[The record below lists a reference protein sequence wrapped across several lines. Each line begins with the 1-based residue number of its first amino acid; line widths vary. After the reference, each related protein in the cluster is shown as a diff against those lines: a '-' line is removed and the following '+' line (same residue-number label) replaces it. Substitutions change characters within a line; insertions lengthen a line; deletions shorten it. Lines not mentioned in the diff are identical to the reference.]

1 MTARIAAA
9 LVLLTAL
16 AACTTAAG
24 AQNEH
29 VVIGS
34 KAFPESWIL
43 GEAAAILARTAGA
56 EVEHRQNLGAT
67 EITYDALRMGAIDVY
82 PEYTGTIREVLLHG
96 AGGSS
101 LDSLRGE
108 LARSGI
114 GMSDPL
120 GFDNSY
126 ALATTASDEQRWGLR
141 DISDLRRLPDARMGF
156 NHEFLGR
163 PDGWPGLAAR
173 YGLSGREVHGVQHE
187 LALDALAHGELDV
200 TDVYTTDAQIDRLGL
215 RLLDDDLGFFP
226 RYEAVLLYRIDLPTR
241 APHAYAAMM
250 RLVGRV
256 DATSMRRANGRLVL
270 DGRSVQDAALGLL
283 QDALGREVQL
293 ASAESPLREIA
304 RDTWQHLGLVLF
316 ALLAS
321 IAVGV
326 PLGIAAGR
334 SRLLGAIVTSLAGVL
349 QTIPSLALLALLVP
363 LLGIGAKPALT
374 ALVLYGLLPIV
385 RSTQAGLTTIPPSIT
400 DSAEAIGLPPRA
412 RLFRVFLPMASP
424 HVLSGIRTS
433 AVIAVGTAT
442 LAALVGAEGLGGPIL
457 QGIAL
462 RDPTRV
468 LEGAIPAAL
477 LALAV
482 DGAFA
487 LASRALVPAGLRQS
501 LTPQRPAR

>member
-1 MTARIAAA
+1 MRTWAAA
-9 LVLLTAL
+9 VLLVAL
-16 AACTTAAG
+16 VAWTSLAHAAG
-24 AQNEH
+24 EQ
-29 VVIGS
+29 VVVGS

-43 GEAAAILARTAGA
+43 GEAAAMLARTAGA
-56 EVEHRQNLGAT
+56 KAEHRQNLGAT
-67 EITYDALRMGAIDVY
+67 EITYAALSSGAIDVY

-96 AGGSS
+96 AGGAT
-101 LDSLRGE
+101 LESLRSE

-126 ALATTASDEQRWGLR
+126 ALATTAAAEQRLGLHS
-141 DISDLRRLPDARMGF
+141 ISDLRHLPDARIGF

-163 PDGWPGLAAR
+163 PDGWPGLVAR
-173 YGLSGREVHGVQHE
+173 YGLSAHDVRGVQHE
-187 LALDALAHGELDV
+187 LALEALARGELDV

-226 RYEAVLLYRIDLPTR
+226 RYQAVLLYRADLPER
-241 APHAYAAMM
+241 APRAYAAIM
-250 RLVGRV
+250 RLVGHV
-256 DATSMRRANGRLVL
+256 DAPAMRRANARLVL
-270 DGRSVQDAALGLL
+270 DGRSVQEAARGLL
-283 QDALGREVQL
+283 ADALGRDVLLPGADSAAAEVARNTWKHVQL
-293 ASAESPLREIA
+293 V
-304 RDTWQHLGLVLF
+304 LV

-326 PLGIAAGR
+326 PLGIAAAR
-334 SRLLGAIVTSLAGVL
+334 SRALGAVVTSAAGVV

-363 LLGIGAKPALT
+363 ILGIGAKPALT

-385 RSTQAGLTTIPPSIT
+385 RGTQTGLTTIPSSISE
-400 DSAEAIGLPPRA
+400 SAEAIGLPPRA
-412 RLFRVFLPMASP
+412 RLLRVFLPIASP
-424 HVLSGIRTS
+424 HVLAGVRTS

-462 RDPTRV
+462 RDPARV
-468 LEGAIPAAL
+468 LSGAVPAAV
-477 LALAV
+477 LALVV

-487 LASRALVPAGLRQS
+487 LASRVLVPVGLRLS
-501 LTPQRPAR
+501 PARR

>member
-1 MTARIAAA
+1 VTARLAAA
-9 LVLLTAL
+9 LLLTAFV
-16 AACTTAAG
+16 AHSSMAR
-24 AQNEH
+24 AQSEH
-29 VVIGS
+29 VIVGS

-43 GEAAAILARTAGA
+43 GESAAILARTAGA
-56 EVEHRQNLGAT
+56 EAEHRQNLGAT
-67 EITYDALRMGAIDVY
+67 EITYDALRTGAIDVY

-96 AGGSS
+96 AGGTT
-101 LDSLRGE
+101 LDSLRDE
-108 LARSGI
+108 LGRAGV

-126 ALATTASDEQRWGLR
+126 ALATTASDAQRWGLHA
-141 DISDLRRLPDARMGF
+141 ISDLRRLPDVRIGV

-173 YGLSGREVHGVQHE
+173 YGLSSREVSGVQHE
-187 LALDALAHGELDV
+187 MALEALAHGELDV

-226 RYEAVLLYRIDLPTR
+226 RYDAVLLYRLDLPTR
-241 APHAYAAMM
+241 APAAYAAMM
-250 RLVGRV
+250 RLAGHV
-256 DATSMRRANGRLVL
+256 DAAAMRRANARLVV
-270 DGRSVQDAALGLL
+270 DGRTVQEAARGLL
-283 QDALGREVQL
+283 QQAFGRDVHL
-293 ASAESPLREIA
+293 ARADSPVREIA
-304 RDTWQHLGLVLF
+304 RNTWRHVVLVLF
-316 ALLAS
+316 ALLAA
-321 IAVGV
+321 IVIGV
-326 PLGIAAGR
+326 PLGIAAAR
-334 SRLLGAIVTSLAGVL
+334 SRLVGAIVTSAAGVL
-349 QTIPSLALLALLVP
+349 QTVPSLALLALLVP

-385 RSTQAGLTTIPPSIT
+385 RSTQIGLTTIPPSIT
-400 DSAEAIGLPPRA
+400 DSAAAIGLPPRA

-424 HVLSGIRTS
+424 HVLAGIRTS

-468 LEGAIPAAL
+468 LEGAVPAAL

-487 LASRALVPAGLRQS
+487 LASQALVPAGLRQS